1 MEQTA
6 EIICDSKNEYGQRI
20 TTFKLTFWRVLLA
33 EVNTHRMMSR
43 NSASSRAIRF
53 ENMVKSVME
62 NPFVPIK
69 WMKDH
74 AGMQGVEYF
83 IDEYLDGNNDA
94 LNLQDMWL
102 QARNDMV
109 KKATEMNKY
118 GLTKQICN
126 RLLEP
131 FMYHTCLLTGTE
143 FENFTALRAENMAEI
158 HFQDL
163 AFKMLNA
170 MNESEPKQLKAGEW
184 HIPYGDQFD
193 DEVIWNMMEDL
204 KLINLT
210 PRDVKIKIATTR
222 CARISYLVPDGEQKV
237 DYEADLKLHDR
248 LASSGHMSA
257 FEHCARAMNEEEYDT
272 NIVMTNITDAHINCS
287 TLSLE
292 ASKGWCGNFRGFI
305 QYRKM
310 FENENRNDPRLIK
323 K

>member
-6 EIICDSKNEYGQRI
+6 EIIADSKNEFGQRI
-20 TTFKLTFWRVLLA
+20 TTFKLTFWRALLA
-33 EVNTHRMMSR
+33 EVNTHRMLSR

-53 ENMVKSVME
+53 ENMVKSVQE
-62 NPFVPIK
+62 NPFIPIK

-74 AGMQGVEYF
+74 SGMQGVEYF
-83 IDEYLDGNNDA
+83 EDE
-94 LNLQDMWL
+94 QDIQDLTKAWL
-102 QARNDMV
+102 AARNSAV
-109 KKATEMNKY
+109 GHAQILNHQ

-163 AFKMLNA
+163 AFKMLNV

-184 HIPYGDQFD
+184 HIPFGDQFD
-193 DEVIWNMMEDL
+193 NELVWNSMEDHQMIG
-204 KLINLT
+204 KT
-210 PRDVKIKIATTR
+210 PLDAKIALATTR
-222 CARISYLVPDGEQKV
+222 CARISYIVPGNEQKV
-237 DYEADLKLHDR
+237 DYLADLKLHDR

-257 FEHCARAMNEEEYDT
+257 FEHCARAMNETEYEEHSVTYINQQTGLMDT
-272 NIVMTNITDAHINCS
+272 TFGV
-287 TLSLE
+287 
-292 ASKGWCGNFRGFI
+292 CGNFTGFI